1 MKYGY
6 VRVSTVDQNTD
17 RQLSE
22 QILDQVF
29 TDKASGKN
37 TERPQLKK
45 LLSVVSAG
53 DTVYVHSMDRL
64 ARNLSDLQSL
74 VEEINGKG
82 ATIIFV
88 KESLTFEADKEK
100 QPLATLLLQL
110 LGAVAQF
117 ERSLILERQREGIA
131 KAKKRGVYKGRKPID
146 NKLLEDAAK
155 AVGKDLSVTRAAKAF
170 GVGKTTLY
178 KFINSAKEHKTG

>member
-17 RQLSE
+17 RQLAE
-22 QILDQVF
+22 VTLDQIF

-37 TERPQLKK
+37 TERPQLQK
-45 LLSVVSAG
+45 LLACIAAG

-74 VEEINGKG
+74 VETINGKG
-82 ATIIFV
+82 ATIAFV
-88 KESLTFEADKEK
+88 KEGLTFESDKEK

-146 NKLLEDAAK
+146 TTVLAKAAK
-155 AVGKDLSVTRAAKAF
+155 AVSKEMSVTRAAKAY

-178 KFINSAKEHKTG
+178 EYINKSKN